1 MKPFHFCHR
10 AMATEFELFIEHP
23 DSVYAANAARA
34 AFDEL
39 DRLESLLS
47 RFIPNSDISQ
57 INSLQKG
64 QSVIVS
70 PETME
75 CLQIAQRL
83 YQETGGLFDCT
94 VGELVD
100 LWKGST
106 PSEADIW
113 DRLCSAGMHRLQI
126 RPDRMSVQVHSDK
139 LRLDLGGLGKG
150 FAIKKMADV
159 LGERQIQKVL
169 IHGGTSTILA
179 MDAPSGQAGWP
190 VRLTNPITQKE
201 IRSLLMRNEALSCSG
216 LRRGTDMIRPDT
228 GQAIQDKTAVWVK
241 GEDPAVCDGISTAG
255 MVMTREEIERFNQE
269 NPSLGIL
276 ILLKEKPTEKPLQFG
291 PW

>member
-10 AMATEFELFIEHP
+10 AMATEFELFIEYP
-23 DSVYAANAARA
+23 DSTYAANAARA

-47 RFIPNSDISQ
+47 RFISNSDISR

-75 CLQIAQRL
+75 CLQIAWRL
-83 YQETGGLFDCT
+83 YKETGGLFDCT
-94 VGELVD
+94 VGGLVD
-100 LWKGST
+100 LWKGTT
-106 PSEADIW
+106 PSEGDIR
-113 DRLCSAGMHRLQI
+113 DRLCSIGMHLLEI
-126 RPDRMSVQVHSDK
+126 RPDRMSIRVHTEGI
-139 LRLDLGGLGKG
+139 RLDFGGLGKG
-150 FAIKKMADV
+150 FAVKKMADV
-159 LGERQIQKVL
+159 LGEWQIKRAL

-179 MDAPSGQAGWP
+179 MDAPSDQVGWP

-201 IRSLLMRNEALSCSG
+201 IRTLLMRDESLSCSG
-216 LRRGTDMIRPDT
+216 LRRGTDMIRPVS
-228 GQAIQDKTAVWVK
+228 GQAIQDKSAVWVK
-241 GEDPAVCDGISTAG
+241 GENPAVCDGISTAV
-255 MVMTREEIERFNQE
+255 MVMTREEIERFGRE

-276 ILLKEKPTEKPLQFG
+276 ILLKEKPTQEPLQFG
-291 PW
+291 SW

>member
-23 DSVYAANAARA
+23 GSAYAANAARA

-47 RFIPNSDISQ
+47 RFLPNSDISR
-57 INSLQKG
+57 INSAQKG

-70 PETME
+70 PETIE
-75 CLQIAQRL
+75 CLQSAVQIHHL
-83 YQETGGLFDCT
+83 TGGLFDCT
-94 VGELVD
+94 VGGLVD
-100 LWKGST
+100 LWKATT
-106 PSEADIW
+106 PSETEIRN
-113 DRLCSAGMHRLQI
+113 RLSSIGMHRLEI
-126 RPDRMSVQVHSDK
+126 RPEEMSVRVLSDGI
-139 LRLDLGGLGKG
+139 RLDLGGLGKG
-150 FAIKKMADV
+150 FAVRKMADV
-159 LGERQIQKVL
+159 LGEWQIQKVL

-190 VRLTNPITQKE
+190 VRLTNPFTQKE
-201 IRSLLMRNEALSCSG
+201 IRTLQMRNEALSCSG
-216 LRRGTDMIRPDT
+216 LRRGTDMIRPVT
-228 GQAIQDKTAVWVK
+228 GQAIQDKSAVWVK
-241 GEDPAVCDGISTAG
+241 GEDSAVCDGISTAL
-255 MVMTREEIERFNQE
+255 MVMTWEEIERFSRE

-276 ILLKEKPTEKPLQFG
+276 ILLKEKPTENPLQFG

>member
-10 AMATEFELFIEHP
+10 AMATEFELFVEHP

-47 RFIPNSDISQ
+47 RFLPNSDISR
-57 INSLQKG
+57 INSAQKG

-75 CLQIAQRL
+75 CLQIAWRL
-83 YQETGGLFDCT
+83 YRETGGLFDCT
-94 VGELVD
+94 VGGLVD
-100 LWKGST
+100 LWKRTT
-106 PSEADIW
+106 PSEAEIRN
-113 DRLCSAGMHRLQI
+113 RLSSVGMHRLEI
-126 RPDRMSVQVHSDK
+126 RPEEMSVRVHSDGI
-139 LRLDLGGLGKG
+139 RLDLGGIGKG
-150 FAIKKMADV
+150 FAVRKMADV
-159 LGERQIQKVL
+159 LAEWRIQKIL

-179 MDAPSGQAGWP
+179 MDAPSDQAGWP

-201 IRSLLMRNEALSCSG
+201 IRTLLMRNESLSCSG
-216 LRRGTDMIRPDT
+216 LRRGTDMIRPNT
-228 GQAIQDKTAVWVK
+228 GQAIQDKSAVWVK
-241 GEDPAVCDGISTAG
+241 GGDPAVCDGVSTAV
-255 MVMTREEIERFNQE
+255 MVMTKEEIEQFSRE

-276 ILLKEKPTEKPLQFG
+276 ILLRERPTEKPLQFG